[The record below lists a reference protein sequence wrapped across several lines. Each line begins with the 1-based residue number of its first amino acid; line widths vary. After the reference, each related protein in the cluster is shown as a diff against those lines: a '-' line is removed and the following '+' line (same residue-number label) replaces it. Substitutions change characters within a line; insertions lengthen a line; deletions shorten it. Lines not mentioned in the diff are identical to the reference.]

1 MDYLGLEGSFRR
13 REVINKSVFI
23 TTLVRAES
31 PEQAAEEIRKIRKEF
46 SDATH
51 NCYAFSAGQYKKS
64 SDDGEP
70 AGTAGQPMAEVLKKR
85 GADML
90 VAVVTRYFGGIKL
103 GAGGLIGAYSG
114 NVAHALDEAHMRLYR
129 PSAVMKIEVAYALAS
144 KTEALLGAAGAIIDS
159 RDWEGCARF
168 TAALPEEEAEK
179 VCLAIA
185 DMSAG
190 GAKISKMHGEYRA
203 YKLK

>member
-1 MDYLGLEGSFRR
+1 MEGSFRR

-114 NVAHALDEAHMRLYR
+114 NVARALDEAPMRLYR

>member
-1 MDYLGLEGSFRR
+1 MEGSFRR

-51 NCYAFSAGQYKKS
+51 NCYAFSAGQYKKL

-114 NVAHALDEAHMRLYR
+114 NVARALDEAPMRLYR

>member
-114 NVAHALDEAHMRLYR
+114 NVARALDEAPMRLYR

>member
-114 NVAHALDEAHMRLYR
+114 NVARALDEAPMRLYR

-159 RDWEGCARF
+159 RDWEDCARF